1 MGWDFLADLA
11 EEWVAHHSVRRQLIL
26 ELAALLQ
33 LLQRILD
40 APCELFVA
48 LQEAQESRPRDAP
61 AKAFLEARWRGGGP
75 G

>member
-1 MGWDFLADLA
+1 LQRRIIVRVLEIGQRVDKLA
-11 EEWVAHHSVRRQLIL
+11 ELL
-26 ELAALLQ
+26 ALLQ

-40 APCELFVA
+40 APREHLVA

-61 AKAFLEARWRGGGP
+61 AEAFLEARWRGGGP

>member
-1 MGWDFLADLA
+1 LQRRIIVRVLEIGQRVDKLA
-11 EEWVAHHSVRRQLIL
+11 ELL
-26 ELAALLQ
+26 ALLQ